1 MPAIIY
7 ISLVPVLTQRI
18 LISFKAMLKNFI
30 FLFIN
35 DLPNPGCLLNGVHSH
50 TVSQQAEVH
59 ATGVQYPWGL
69 HCPLA
74 GLGPCYW
81 WY

>member
-1 MPAIIY
+1 MPAIIQ

-18 LISFKAMLKNFI
+18 LICFKAMIKNFI
-30 FLFIN
+30 SLFVI

-59 ATGVQYPWGL
+59 TTSGQYPWGL

-74 GLGPCYW
+74 G
-81 WY
+81 